1 MRTGEECLQG
11 LVKMK
16 PNVYVAG
23 KKVRRDDPRIM
34 PGVKFM
40 QITYALAL

>member
-1 MRTGEECLQG
+1 
-11 LVKMK
+11 MK

-34 PGVKFM
+34 PGVKVM
-40 QITYALAL
+40 QIAYNLAL